1 MFFAHSAPVL
11 FTVLTVL
18 GAGAAAIFLPML
30 AKKSGAA
37 KYFSQ
42 TSIDIVVGLLA
53 AYAILG
59 VITLVAALMTWL
71 GSLGPFGYGD
81 NNW

>member
-1 MFFAHSAPVL
+1 MFFAHSSSIL

-18 GAGAAAIFLPML
+18 AAGAAAVFVPML
-30 AKKSGAA
+30 IKKAGAN

-53 AYAILG
+53 AYAIVGL
-59 VITLVAALMTWL
+59 ITLLAGLLVWL
-71 GSLGPFGYGD
+71 SNVGPLGYNGQR
-81 NNW
+81 W